1 MKEKILQTLN
11 DLRSYALKKGYDVSL
26 LYHEEDSS
34 LMRFANSAISLN
46 TREHLIRLDITAHQG
61 RRQANYGMITD
72 LNKIEEMKQGIDT
85 AAEMVKH
92 AMPLNYEPT
101 LTVFKESFADEQA
114 YDPDLA
120 KFGNPEKLKYFN
132 QVVQGLETD
141 DLRLAGILSS
151 GESTLAQINTRSEH
165 TQYFR
170 MTDAQVTAVLAHAR
184 LKWEVIAEQSA
195 QKRVVLDPVPLQKDL
210 AFLVAHYQE
219 DEPQQVP
226 LGTYDIVFG
235 TAATAEFILFFG
247 RIGFNGGMMKR
258 GYSFL
263 SEEQVGKQVFSSKFT
278 LVDDPQR
285 LETFPFKRD
294 LTGMERKRH
303 PLFKQGHFQGFI
315 WSQDDADEFG
325 AKPTGHTVMHRSQV
339 LEGGDTDVNTLEELT
354 QMPREKDLLY
364 IPYLHYMNIVNP
376 SKAIV
381 TGSSR
386 FGALLLKK
394 DGSIVV
400 PYNVRLTQSL
410 LDVFGEKVA
419 WLSRQTEAYNLSISY
434 GARNPIAFV
443 VPKYMQVNDLEI
455 SHSNSSY

>member
-151 GESTLAQINTRSEH
+151 GESTLAQINT
-165 TQYFR
+165 
-170 MTDAQVTAVLAHAR
+170 
-184 LKWEVIAEQSA
+184 
-195 QKRVVLDPVPLQKDL
+195 
-210 AFLVAHYQE
+210 
-219 DEPQQVP
+219 
-226 LGTYDIVFG
+226 
-235 TAATAEFILFFG
+235 
-247 RIGFNGGMMKR
+247 
-258 GYSFL
+258 
-263 SEEQVGKQVFSSKFT
+263 
-278 LVDDPQR
+278 
-285 LETFPFKRD
+285 
-294 LTGMERKRH
+294 
-303 PLFKQGHFQGFI
+303 
-315 WSQDDADEFG
+315 
-325 AKPTGHTVMHRSQV
+325 
-339 LEGGDTDVNTLEELT
+339 
-354 QMPREKDLLY
+354 
-364 IPYLHYMNIVNP
+364 
-376 SKAIV
+376 
-381 TGSSR
+381 
-386 FGALLLKK
+386 
-394 DGSIVV
+394 
-400 PYNVRLTQSL
+400 
-410 LDVFGEKVA
+410 
-419 WLSRQTEAYNLSISY
+419 SIS
-434 GARNPIAFV
+434 A
-443 VPKYMQVNDLEI
+443 
-455 SHSNSSY
+455 